1 MTADWVEELA
11 AGFRVSTCQ
20 LPGATRELPAQRCG
34 TTTPRAENF
43 TETLA
48 CRPGSLGATALHTAV
63 WTNHVEMVAELLSAG
78 ASPDVRDVESGWTA
92 LHKALH
98 LGYLRVATI
107 LLEFGASLHVEDTE
121 GRMPADLLSL
131 DACQGAQPLSGK
143 RYCARASSRAH

>member
-1 MTADWVEELA
+1 MLRVFASVPASSLGPRGSYLHSG
-11 AGFRVSTCQ
+11 AG
-20 LPGATRELPAQRCG
+20 PPH
-34 TTTPRAENF
+34 RALRIPPEQ
-43 TETLA
+43 TLA

-131 DACQGAQPLSGK
+131 DACQGAGASGGGGVLSEGK
-143 RYCARASSRAH
+143 GWLA